1 MSDVTIVKPEITGT
15 EMPSQDAQPKKKKK
29 KSKDEK
35 IKALIHSANNW
46 QAKYSRVRDELAQ
59 VQQELDEALAKLAGG
74 SDAVPVQTGAGIS
87 LEEYNRVV
95 RERDAAV
102 AQVEALMQ
110 RLSQYY
116 K

>member
-1 MSDVTIVKPEITGT
+1 MSDVTIVKPETTGT
-15 EMPSQDAQPKKKKK
+15 EMPSQDAQPKKKKQ

-46 QAKYSRVRDELAQ
+46 QAKYYRVRDELAQ
-59 VQQELDEALAKLAGG
+59 VQQERDEALARLAAG
-74 SDAVPVQTGAGIS
+74 SGVFAEQGEIGIS
-87 LEEYNRVV
+87 VEEYTRVV
-95 RERDAAV
+95 RERDEAV